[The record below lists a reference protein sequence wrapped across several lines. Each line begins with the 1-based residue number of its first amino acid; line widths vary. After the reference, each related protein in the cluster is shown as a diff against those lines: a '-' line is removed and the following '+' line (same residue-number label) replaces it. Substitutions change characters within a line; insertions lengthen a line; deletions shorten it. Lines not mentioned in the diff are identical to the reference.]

1 MLDVYS
7 MQMTPKGRA
16 LLVYF
21 LANEGKPVQRSRL
34 LVDVWG
40 MKPTTET
47 RSVDTHVGWVRKA
60 IRPFG
65 YTIVHSQKG
74 YTLLPPEAAPSAE

>member
-1 MLDVYS
+1 

-21 LANEGKPVQRSRL
+21 LANEGKPVKRSRL

-40 MKPTTET
+40 MKPTIGT
-47 RSVDTHVGWVRKA
+47 RSVDTHICWVRKI
-60 IRPFG
+60 IRPHG
-65 YTIVHSQKG
+65 YRILRSREG
-74 YTLLPPEAAPSAE
+74 YTLMPPEAAHQAV